1 METGGSLIYALG
13 AMALVVSALAA
24 RRLLFGE
31 TAKMILAWVAIFGV
45 LFVIF
50 SFRPEIK
57 QIWERVT
64 SDIAGTANQNVVG
77 QNVQLTRGDNGH
89 FSVQAR
95 VNGNPVTFLVD
106 SGATVTSL
114 SSETAAEVG
123 IEVDRSAFPVIV
135 STANG
140 NAKAWRARIGEM
152 KIETISV
159 SDHPV
164 SISDNLGDTNLLGM
178 NFLDELSS
186 WSVQGDVMT
195 LEP

>member
-24 RRLLFGE
+24 RRLSFGE
-31 TAKMILAWVAIFGV
+31 SAKMILAWVAIFGV

-77 QNVQLTRGDNGH
+77 QNVQLTRGDDGH

-114 SSETAAEVG
+114 SSETAA
-123 IEVDRSAFPVIV
+123 PVIV